1 MNILIVSG
9 FLGAGKTT
17 FIKELIRRTGT
28 NPVILENESPKVL
41 AETESAI
48 RNINP
53 NAGITSSHYTRQSDE
68 WWRSVLAIPA
78 QDINVIESGSDADE
92 FSQLTLNNASLKNP
106 AQLIMLL
113 EDCLRGNMGRIVRA
127 KGTLP
132 VGKETLRFDLADN
145 LYTISDSSQEINQ
158 CVFIGRD
165 LDIPKICKR
174 MECLFEKKV
183 SLARAY
189 VSRQK

>member
-17 FIKELIRRTGT
+17 FIKELIRRSGT
-28 NPVILENESPKVL
+28 NPVIPENESPKVL

-53 NAGITSSHYTRQSDE
+53 NAGIISSHYTRQSDE
-68 WWRSVLAIPA
+68 WW
-78 QDINVIESGSDADE
+78 
-92 FSQLTLNNASLKNP
+92 
-106 AQLIMLL
+106 
-113 EDCLRGNMGRIVRA
+113 
-127 KGTLP
+127 
-132 VGKETLRFDLADN
+132 RFDLADN

-174 MECLFEKKV
+174 MKCLFEEKKYPLPGHM
-183 SLARAY
+183 SAGKSKGALLTTTICNLGIPWA
-189 VSRQK
+189 

>member
-53 NAGITSSHYTRQSDE
+53 NAGVISSHYTRQSDE

-78 QDINVIESGSDADE
+78 QNNNVIESGSDADE

-113 EDCLRGNMGRIVRA
+113 EDCLRGDMGRIV
-127 KGTLP
+127 K
-132 VGKETLRFDLADN
+132 
-145 LYTISDSSQEINQ
+145 
-158 CVFIGRD
+158 
-165 LDIPKICKR
+165 
-174 MECLFEKKV
+174 
-183 SLARAY
+183 
-189 VSRQK
+189 